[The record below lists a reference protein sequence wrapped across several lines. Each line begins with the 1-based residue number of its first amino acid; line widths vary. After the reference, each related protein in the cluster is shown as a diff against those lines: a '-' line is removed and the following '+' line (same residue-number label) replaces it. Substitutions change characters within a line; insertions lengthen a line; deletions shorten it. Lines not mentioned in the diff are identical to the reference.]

1 MCVNSSG
8 RVDAGFTTTAS
19 LTDPIKGMEIENIAV
34 FRSESVVEAI
44 KPEDSTSLFIIT
56 GENRIP
62 TVDLPTSAVT
72 HAELAHDENSSLGQ
86 IGTLDATS
94 DGARLFVGFIRDD
107 EERRGFVVN
116 EIRVDDTISQHVL
129 AVNEPDD
136 PPMHFAI
143 SENGQRLYIVSPLAN
158 GIAIYDITNLQL
170 TAYRISVARLP
181 RGS

>member
-1 MCVNSSG
+1 M
-8 RVDAGFTTTAS
+8 
-19 LTDPIKGMEIENIAV
+19 LDPIKGIEIENIGV
-34 FRSESVVEAI
+34 FQPESVVEAI

-62 TVDLPTSAVT
+62 TVDLQTSAVT

-116 EIRVDDTISQHVL
+116 EIRVDDTIFWHVL
-129 AVNEPDD
+129 AVIEPDD